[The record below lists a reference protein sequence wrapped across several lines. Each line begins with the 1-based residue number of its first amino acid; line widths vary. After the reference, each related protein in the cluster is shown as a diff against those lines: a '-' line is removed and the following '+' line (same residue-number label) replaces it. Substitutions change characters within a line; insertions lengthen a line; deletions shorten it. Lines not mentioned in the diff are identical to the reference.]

1 MSDPNDV
8 VPPVPPAPDAV
19 RAASGVPPIEPVPAT
34 PAAPHASPA
43 PPVEPAP
50 PAAPVPPP
58 VATPAPA
65 APASVGP
72 AAAPVPPATPVPPA
86 YGAQPYPP
94 AQPYSYG
101 PTAPPQG
108 LSITSMILGISGLV
122 LLFFWIGLL
131 PSIAAVITGHLAQR
145 SQPHARG
152 FWLTGLITG
161 YIGVGLAVLGILAF
175 VAFFLFAGLLSVG
188 AR

>member
-1 MSDPNDV
+1 MSDPSDV

-19 RAASGVPPIEPVPAT
+19 KAASGVPPIEPVPAT
-34 PAAPHASPA
+34 PAAPQVAA
-43 PPVEPAP
+43 TPPVEPAP
-50 PAAPVPPP
+50 V
-58 VATPAPA
+58 APA
-65 APASVGP
+65 
-72 AAAPVPPATPVPPA
+72 
-86 YGAQPYPP
+86 PP
-94 AQPYSYG
+94 AQPPSPPAVATPQPYGAPPPYAPAQASSYG
-101 PTAPPQG
+101 PVTPPQG

-152 FWLTGLITG
+152 FWLAGLITG
-161 YIGVGLAVLGILAF
+161 YIGVGLAVLGLLAF
-175 VAFFLFAGLLSVG
+175 IAFFLFAGLLSVG

>member
-34 PAAPHASPA
+34 PTAPQAAPA
-43 PPVEPAP
+43 PPVAPTPPTAPASSPAAAP
-50 PAAPVPPP
+50 PAASVP
-58 VATPAPA
+58 T
-65 APASVGP
+65 
-72 AAAPVPPATPVPPA
+72 AAAPVPAASPVPPA

-152 FWLTGLITG
+152 FWLAGLITG
-161 YIGVGLAVLGILAF
+161 YVGVGLAVLGLVIF
-175 VAFFLFAGLLSVG
+175 IAFFVFAGLLSVG
-188 AR
+188 SR

>member
-1 MSDPNDV
+1 MSDPSDV

-19 RAASGVPPIEPVPAT
+19 KAASGVPPIEPVPAT
-34 PAAPHASPA
+34 PAAPQVAA
-43 PPVEPAP
+43 TPPVEPAP
-50 PAAPVPPP
+50 VAPASPPSP
-58 VATPAPA
+58 PAVATPQPYGAPPPYAPA
-65 APASVGP
+65 QAS
-72 AAAPVPPATPVPPA
+72 
-86 YGAQPYPP
+86 
-94 AQPYSYG
+94 SYG
-101 PTAPPQG
+101 PMTPPQG

-152 FWLTGLITG
+152 FWLAGLITG
-161 YIGVGLAVLGILAF
+161 YIGVGLAVLGLLAF
-175 VAFFLFAGLLSVG
+175 IAFFLFAGLLSVG